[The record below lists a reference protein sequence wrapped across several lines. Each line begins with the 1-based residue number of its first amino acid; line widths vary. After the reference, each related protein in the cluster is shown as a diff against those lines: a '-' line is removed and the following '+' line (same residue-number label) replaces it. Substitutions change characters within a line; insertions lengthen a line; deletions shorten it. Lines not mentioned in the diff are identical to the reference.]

1 MYVFPFL
8 PTSHP
13 WSMQGTNTLSFRAI
27 ANHYGIKRYLDETK
41 RLYSVLEDRLAGK
54 RENPAT
60 TEGGKT
66 QGGERDYVVGQGKGK
81 YSFVDINSTLS
92 PMSRSGVHRTAIIDG
107 LSLSYS
113 RLSLSLG
120 PNAQMGRCG

>member
-1 MYVFPFL
+1 
-8 PTSHP
+8 
-13 WSMQGTNTLSFRAI
+13 MQGTNTLSFRAI
-27 ANHYGIKRYLDETK
+27 ANHFFRYAPEKIPYGIKRYLDETK